1 MELVYL
7 WVEEY
12 KNIKN
17 QGFNFSPRFE
27 CKYDES
33 LNELTIDENKEYVSI
48 FPDNINITAIVGKNG
63 VGKSNLTNF
72 FSEIQNLT
80 HSDNSYEDRE
90 KYIKIFKTLEYMI
103 VFFDNPMIFIFRP
116 YLSKIINKTK
126 YRYIYD
132 KTINYHTEFNFAFY
146 NTSSFENYK
155 YKEELA
161 SLYERIVEHD
171 NYEYMIHTIMQS
183 NEDDILKNIFKQE
196 TVSFKEFIIN
206 YRFTVDNLN
215 TFFGWIYNYVE
226 NFQNTIFDKEK
237 TYRYKVTKILNYFDE
252 NCTFPRNINEFTKE
266 QKSIIIKIIL
276 SGGLDSFEFN
286 TNEGYLNVLAILFK
300 EDYLELVKNKK
311 FFNYLINDTI
321 FEMATN
327 DDFEDDIL
335 LKLKIKEMRIWE
347 LYKQQ
352 IMTLISND
360 IVKNNLIIKINNY
373 LVDISNLS
381 SGEKSILLLKLIIN
395 KLINEYNKLKP
406 ENKSLVILLDE
417 PETYLHPQLQ
427 KKLISDLVNTFSNI
441 DFEIH
446 FIITTH
452 SSFLL
457 SDLHKKNIVLLDKFD
472 DETEKKYPK
481 LKRDSLETGNC
492 INVSEHIELKTFGA
506 NIHTLLSNGFFMS
519 DGLMGQFAK
528 SKINE
533 IKDFYEKVKNSK
545 NLKEEHKK
553 EFEDNIKSFIHI
565 QSIIGEPFLQTIIKN
580 YLDDLHIIF
589 SDDKTLI
596 DKELAEL
603 EKRKKYLESLKN
615 AKN

>member
-7 WVEEY
+7 WVEDY
-12 KNIKN
+12 KNIHK
-17 QGFNFSPRFE
+17 QEFNFSPRFRCE
-27 CKYDES
+27 YDENS
-33 LNELTIDENKEYVSI
+33 DELTINENKDYGNV
-48 FPDNINITAIVGKNG
+48 FQANINITAIVGQNG

-72 FSEIQNLT
+72 FSEIQNYT
-80 HSDNSYEDRE
+80 HSDKTNDEHE
-90 KYIKIFKTLEYMI
+90 KYKKIFKDLKYVI
-103 VFFDNPMIFIFRP
+103 VFFDKPFIWVFHP
-116 YLSKIINKTK
+116 YLKKIKNKTK
-126 YRYIYD
+126 YTLMYD
-132 KTINYHTEFNFAFY
+132 NTILFHTEFNFAFY

-171 NYEYMIHTIMQS
+171 NYEYIIHTIMQS

-196 TVSFKEFIIN
+196 TVSFEEFIIN

-226 NFQNTIFDKEK
+226 NSKNTIFDKEK

-300 EDYLELVKNKK
+300 EDYLELVKNKE
-311 FFNYLINDTI
+311 FFNYLINNTI

-327 DDFEDDIL
+327 DYFEDDIL
-335 LKLKIKEMRIWE
+335 SKLKIKEIRIWE

-395 KLINEYNKLKP
+395 KLINGYNKLKP

-417 PETYLHPQLQ
+417 PETHFNPMWRSNMV
-427 KKLISDLVNTFSNI
+427 KMFSNI
-441 DFEIH
+441 AKNKEQISQDILL
-446 FIITTH
+446 TTH
-452 SSFLL
+452 SPFIL
-457 SDLHKKNIVLLDKFD
+457 SDSNEKNIFKFIKVDGKIEYITNQDLGIPTYGTSVGLL
-472 DETEKKYPK
+472 
-481 LKRDSLETGNC
+481 L
-492 INVSEHIELKTFGA
+492 EHIFGQENSMGNLVLEEL
-506 NIHTLLSNGFFMS
+506 
-519 DGLMGQFAK
+519 Q
-528 SKINE
+528 
-533 IKDFYEKVKNSK
+533 
-545 NLKEEHKK
+545 
-553 EFEDNIKSFIHI
+553 
-565 QSIIGEPFLQTIIKN
+565 QTIEQV
-580 YLDDLHIIF
+580 
-589 SDDKTLI
+589 KTLEQI
-596 DKELAEL
+596 EQAKQKLLKFGESI
-603 EKRKKYLESLKN
+603 EKFYIQNKLNKIKKKLTQ
-615 AKN
+615 

>member
-7 WVEEY
+7 WVEDY
-12 KNIKN
+12 KNIHK
-17 QGFNFSPRFE
+17 QEFNFSPRFRCE
-27 CKYDES
+27 YDENS
-33 LNELTIDENKEYVSI
+33 DELTINENKDYGNV
-48 FPDNINITAIVGKNG
+48 FQANINITAIVGQNG

-72 FSEIQNLT
+72 FSEIQNYT
-80 HSDNSYEDRE
+80 HSDKTNDEHE
-90 KYIKIFKTLEYMI
+90 KYKKIFKDLKYVI
-103 VFFDNPMIFIFRP
+103 VFFDKPFIWVFHP
-116 YLSKIINKTK
+116 YLKKIKNKTK
-126 YRYIYD
+126 YTLMYD
-132 KTINYHTEFNFAFY
+132 NTILFHTEFNFAFY

-171 NYEYMIHTIMQS
+171 NYEYIIHTIMQS

-196 TVSFKEFIIN
+196 TVSFEEFIIN

-226 NFQNTIFDKEK
+226 NSKNTIFDKEK

-300 EDYLELVKNKK
+300 EDYLELVKNKE
-311 FFNYLINDTI
+311 FFNYLINNTI

-327 DDFEDDIL
+327 DYFEDDIL
-335 LKLKIKEMRIWE
+335 LKLKIKEIRIWE

-395 KLINEYNKLKP
+395 KLINGYNKLKP

-427 KKLISDLVNTFSNI
+427 KKLIFDLVDTFSNI
-441 DFEIH
+441 NFEIH

-457 SDLHKKNIVLLDKFD
+457 SDLPKKNIVFLDKV
-472 DETEKKYPK
+472 DEKTKTTYPK
-481 LKRDSLETGNC
+481 LNIKDLGKGNC
-492 INVSEHIELKTFGA
+492 INVSDNIELNQTFGA
-506 NIHTLLSNGFFMS
+506 NIHTLLSHGFFMK
-519 DGLMGQFAK
+519 DGLMGEFAK
-528 SKINE
+528 NKITEVIELLKKEQLSEDE
-533 IKDFYEKVKNSK
+533 IKTCK
-545 NLKEEHKK
+545 
-553 EFEDNIKSFIHI
+553 HI
-565 QSIIGEPFLQTIIKN
+565 ISIIGEPILQ
-580 YLDDLHIIF
+580 
-589 SDDKTLI
+589 KTLEQQLNEKLNPNETELQKLEREQKEIQAKI
-596 DKELAEL
+596 DKLTGKNN
-603 EKRKKYLESLKN
+603 EKD
-615 AKN
+615 